1 MGEVRK
7 LRRTS
12 GFTLVE
18 VLITVAVLAVIA
30 SFAMPAF
37 SSFLKDSKM
46 AELDHGAKQ
55 IFLAAQNRMISMRT
69 AGVLSSIDQPVSL
82 GTVSLA
88 DDAAAGIIKDY
99 SYVDTAAA
107 GSDAAVKKILGHILP
122 VGVVSNEIYS
132 GHYILIFDTQT
143 GLMRGVLYSE
153 HWLDSGRIRDLM
165 DNFTLRREQL
175 VGFYDGG
182 GVVTPDVAELP
193 APILTVENGE
203 RLLVKIQLPV
213 TITDPTQVQ
222 VKLTVEHQEL
232 SGQNVTWNLDCRVAA
247 GNGFDE
253 VDTSDIRNKTYIKVL
268 DELSGTV
275 SESGAKSFDA
285 VCSSIAAGANIRITA
300 SLVPVPSASAD
311 FRPSISVSQE
321 TNSLFDSMELE
332 GDTVRIR
339 IATGR
344 HLQNLRW
351 FSGWGRDIFT
361 PEMLPTLTSGMR
373 PYFTVEQSNRIDWTS
388 YYGRK
393 GISFY
398 PLEDIDYLKSFNGNG
413 LEISGLRVLTADGAG
428 GAGIFGRLG
437 AGRAADGGP
446 ACVFTSVNIVD
457 PVIRAGGSSTA
468 AGALAGITSKTRFTD
483 CHVFVKD
490 TANLNNYGVWSG
502 DIAGGL
508 IGMAT
513 GASFNHCSAS
523 MPNVVVRTNSG
534 TAGGLVGTAV
544 ACSSLINSYGNTGN
558 LASSASSYAAGALV
572 GSVIPSSVEMQVR
585 NSYGIGNI
593 SGRWVYP
600 SGLIGNGLSSK
611 LSNCYALTTFAGA
624 SLASPGINNSFHGV
638 AYGANLG
645 SILLCLTR
653 DVSAV
658 PGDAGF
664 EPQGATFANKDE
676 FFRHFFDDGNWGM
689 VSATGTFP
697 YSNALRGLAYPYPV
711 SKGAGGGNTVY
722 GDWPQLGG

>member
-1 MGEVRK
+1 MGEEKK

-18 VLITVAVLAVIA
+18 VLITVAVLAVLT

-55 IFLAAQNRMISMRT
+55 IFLAAQNRMISIRT
-69 AGVLSSIDQPVSL
+69 AGVLDSIDQPASLGIVSL
-82 GTVSLA
+82 V
-88 DDAAAGIIKDY
+88 DDEAAGIIKDY
-99 SYVDTAAA
+99 SYVDATAA
-107 GSDAAVKKILGHILP
+107 GSDTTVKRILDRILP
-122 VGVVSNEIYS
+122 VGAVSNEIYS
-132 GHYILIFDTQT
+132 GYYILILDTQT

-153 HWLDSGRIRDLM
+153 HWLDSGLTREMI
-165 DNFTLRREQL
+165 DNLTLRREQL

-203 RLLVKIQLPV
+203 RLLAKIQLPV

-247 GNGFDE
+247 ANGFDE

-268 DELSGTV
+268 DELSGTA
-275 SESGAKSFDA
+275 SESGARSFDT
-285 VCSSIAAGANIRITA
+285 VCRAIAAGANIRITA
-300 SLVPVPSASAD
+300 SLVPVPSASAE
-311 FRPSISVSQE
+311 FRPSISVSQD

-339 IATGR
+339 IASGR

-351 FSGWGRDIFT
+351 LSGWGREIFT

-388 YYGRK
+388 FYGRK
-393 GISFY
+393 GIDFY

-413 LEISGLRVLTADGAG
+413 LEISGLRVQTSDGAG
-428 GAGIFGRLG
+428 GAGVFGRLG
-437 AGRAADGGP
+437 TGRAANGGP
-446 ACVFTSVNIVD
+446 ECEFTSVNIVD
-457 PVIRAGGSSTA
+457 PVIRVGGSSTA

-483 CHVFVKD
+483 CHVFVRD

-502 DIAGGL
+502 NIAGGL

-523 MPNVVVRTNSG
+523 MPNIVVRTNSG

-544 ACSSLINSYGNTGN
+544 ACTSLINSYGNTAN
-558 LASSASSYAAGALV
+558 LSSSASSYAAGTLV
-572 GSVIPSSVEMQVR
+572 GSVIPSSVELQVR
-585 NSYGIGNI
+585 SCYGIGNI

-611 LSNCYALTTFAGA
+611 LSNCYALTTYSGA
-624 SLASPGINNSFHGV
+624 SLASPGINSSFHGL
-638 AYGANLG
+638 AYGANFG
-645 SILLCLTR
+645 SMLLCSTR

-664 EPQGATFANKDE
+664 EPQGATFADREE
-676 FFRHFFDDGNWGM
+676 FSRRFFDDGSWGR
-689 VSATGTFP
+689 VSATDTFP